1 MSDFSMEDVRGLGT
15 ILGVWAHPDDEA
27 YLSAALMAAARR
39 EGQRVVVVT
48 ATKGEA
54 GTWDEVR
61 WPTSKMGEIREAE
74 LLRCLEILGVTEHS
88 WLDVYDGT
96 AHEVSLEEG
105 IEKVLP
111 FLDEVQPDTV
121 LTFGPEGM
129 TGHEDHKAVSHWTTE
144 AFRRAGK
151 PDASLYYATQTKAF
165 ADRWVDYLN
174 RFHVFGPGT
183 PPVTPDDEIAIK
195 FEIPPDLLEL
205 KVYAVMAHDSQI
217 EGMTRVFG
225 DDWIRQSQQGEYF
238 VRAAQMR

>member
-1 MSDFSMEDVRGLGT
+1 MSDATLEDIRSLGT

-39 EGQRVVVVT
+39 NGQRVFVVT

-54 GTWDEVR
+54 GTWDEAR
-61 WPTSKMGEIREAE
+61 WPTPKMGEIREAE
-74 LLRCLEILGVTEHS
+74 LLRCLEILGVAEHE

-96 AHEVSLEEG
+96 ANQVLLEDG
-105 IEKVLP
+105 VAKVLP
-111 FLDEVQPDTV
+111 FFEAVQPDTV

-129 TGHEDHKAVSHWTTE
+129 TGHEDHKAVSGWTTE
-144 AFRRAGK
+144 AFARAAK
-151 PDASLYYATQTKAF
+151 PGASLFYATQTEAF
-165 ADRWVDYLN
+165 AERWVPYLN

-205 KVYAVMAHDSQI
+205 KVQAVMAHDSQI
-217 EGMTRVFG
+217 DGMTSVFG
-225 DDWIRQSQQGEYF
+225 EDWIRQSQKGEYF
-238 VRAAQMR
+238 ARAVQMR